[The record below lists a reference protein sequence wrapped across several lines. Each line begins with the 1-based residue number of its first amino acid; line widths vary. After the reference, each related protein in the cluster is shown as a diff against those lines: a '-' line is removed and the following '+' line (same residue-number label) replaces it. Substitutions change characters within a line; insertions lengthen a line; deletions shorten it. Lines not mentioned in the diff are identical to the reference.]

1 MATSLTQEFS
11 KEIDPELLLELS
23 AKALQALCR
32 AEGIVIENTALQA
45 LSLHIAFLVDKLK
58 KNEPRAV
65 FKDVALYRQKQH
77 RLFEQVASHLKVL
90 EDTFAVRFDEN
101 DIAYIVK
108 TIADDQIDLK
118 LHSV

>member
-1 MATSLTQEFS
+1 MLQQDIVAIVGTLKLDYQNIPFIPAADLFERDKILEFQKLLGTKISLQEMATSLTQEFS

-58 KNEPRAV
+58 K
-65 FKDVALYRQKQH
+65 K
-77 RLFEQVASHLKVL
+77 
-90 EDTFAVRFDEN
+90 
-101 DIAYIVK
+101 
-108 TIADDQIDLK
+108 
-118 LHSV
+118 